1 MVYYTESNAE
11 IHLRAVVED
20 VLPSVTVKL
29 QEIID
34 LALQQVVPVRKA
46 LGLKG
51 EGWVA
56 ERYGSLPYL
65 LVRAYGGCYLWTVL
79 SEVLHRRPL
88 SGRRFAAGAASRMN
102 GLAKESLWDPVKP
115 PADRPGMI
123 CGKRYISMPCSE
135 NFCLIIAEKS

>member
-1 MVYYTESNAE
+1 MPADY
-11 IHLRAVVED
+11 LRGA
-20 VLPSVTVKL
+20 LPVQMCIRDR

-46 LGLKG
+46 LGLRG

-65 LVRAYGGCYLWTVL
+65 LVRAYGGCYLWPVL
-79 SEVLHRRPL
+79 TDVLHRRPL

-102 GLAKESLWDPVKP
+102 GLAKESLLGPSEMCIR
-115 PADRPGMI
+115 DRLFAFYVP
-123 CGKRYISMPCSE
+123 
-135 NFCLIIAEKS
+135 